1 MARKRAH
8 VSRSQKSNDNH
19 PQKDQDVTLSQ
30 TPLSSLRGLLLLAL
44 MIGLCGFL
52 FYPDISRLLK
62 TLSSQKDK
70 LIESGDPGL
79 TESDKNSDLAKGD
92 AEQDLEDEEKE
103 DEDEYDLHGL
113 EDDTEDAEN
122 ILEKGKVAADLDSAE
137 ESTLGQEEG
146 EFEVQESTLG
156 QGEGELHPGLKFEEV
171 HTESEHELEYEEFFL
186 EEDKSNGHDSKPDK
200 RNPPEDLMESELEEM
215 QNETDELEVEVVDEF
230 DESSP
235 AQAGEIES
243 GWKISGDESII
254 TFGGNGKESTVLTS
268 EAIDR
273 STRKHATQ
281 SKPKTSQE
289 NRSQSR
295 DKPTKSQSSTSSKHK
310 SSKSDK
316 SKSSSNK
323 RGESKSSKSKRNVAS
338 KTKTDPNLPAD
349 FKDFKASIVSMI
361 DPKKTFIDGRRVPA
375 VELLAQKPTNS
386 SVKVYLFDEFLSEGE
401 ADGLMRAHDNHV
413 AQASLYDPFICFDS
427 IKTLRQHL
435 KDARKKI
442 KVTPND
448 FIEGTT
454 CVNASFSLKLKKWF
468 NGNWSYST
476 AFYPGES
483 PFSTVLENR
492 IHKAMGLPPS
502 HGGKF
507 QLTSYPVGKAYKT
520 HTDCIVGG
528 TDKRDRM
535 ASVLVY
541 LNDVADGG
549 KTEFPDLGIWVKPR
563 KGRAL
568 LWNNMDKAGKCEPES
583 RHEASVVK
591 SGQKYILIRW
601 YYHKNFY
608 SLGKRPQE
616 PVNPFR
622 SEGQPRVSCD
632 EYSQGSCRWY
642 DEWGYDHLIEYERNK
657 YTLI

>member
-8 VSRSQKSNDNH
+8 VGRSPKSNDNH
-19 PQKDQDVTLSQ
+19 PKKDQDVMLSQ
-30 TPLSSLRGLLLLAL
+30 TTLSSLRFLLLLAL

-62 TLSSQKDK
+62 TLSSQRDT

-79 TESDKNSDLAKGD
+79 TESDQSSDLIKGD
-92 AEQDLEDEEKE
+92 AEQDSEEGEEEEDEEE
-103 DEDEYDLHGL
+103 PEEEEEDEYDLHGL
-113 EDDTEDAEN
+113 EDDPGDAEN
-122 ILEKGKVAADLDSAE
+122 VLEKEKVAADLESA
-137 ESTLGQEEG
+137 G
-146 EFEVQESTLG
+146 EVQESTLEPE
-156 QGEGELHPGLKFEEV
+156 EGEIEEELRPGLKFEEV
-171 HTESEHELEYEEFFL
+171 HSEHDPEHEEFFL
-186 EEDKSNGHDSKPDK
+186 EEDESNGHDSKPDEEK
-200 RNPPEDLMESELEEM
+200 PPEDLMESELEAM
-215 QNETDELEVEVVDEF
+215 QKETGELEVEVVDEF
-230 DESSP
+230 DESSLGQP
-235 AQAGEIES
+235 GEVES

-254 TFGGNGKESTVLTS
+254 KFGGNGKESIVLTP
-268 EAIDR
+268 EDIDG
-273 STRKHATQ
+273 STRKRPTQ
-281 SKPKTSQE
+281 SKPKS
-289 NRSQSR
+289 SQSN
-295 DKPTKSQSSTSSKHK
+295 DKPTKSQNSTPSKHNK
-310 SSKSDK
+310 SPKSNK
-316 SKSSSNK
+316 GKPSSNK
-323 RGESKSSKSKRNVAS
+323 QSELKSSKSKRDVAS
-338 KTKTDPNLPAD
+338 KTKTDPNLPPD
-349 FKDFKASIVSMI
+349 FKDFKASIVSTI

-375 VELLAQKPTNS
+375 VELLSQKPNNS
-386 SVKVYLFDEFLSEGE
+386 SVKVYLFDEFLSEVE
-401 ADGLMRAHDNHV
+401 AEGLMRAHDNHV
-413 AQASLYDPFICFDS
+413 AQASLHDPFICFDS
-427 IKTLRQHL
+427 IKTLRKHL
-435 KDARKKI
+435 KDAQKKI
-442 KVTPND
+442 RVTPND
-448 FIEGTT
+448 FMEGTT

-520 HTDCIVGG
+520 HTDCIVDG

-568 LWNNMDKAGKCEPES
+568 LWNNMDKTGKCEPES

-616 PVNPFR
+616 PVNPVR

-657 YTLI
+657 YTLM